1 MKTNKFARQR
11 KTLVEHGYTIFDPTY
26 FIYVFQKEKDFG
38 EYFLKYFPDI
48 KEMFS
53 QITKENLN
61 NSYC

>member
-11 KTLVEHGYTIFDPTY
+11 KALVEHEYTIFDPAY

-38 EYFLKYFPDI
+38 EYFLKYFSDI

>member
-1 MKTNKFARQR
+1 MDIQYLIQH
-11 KTLVEHGYTIFDPTY
+11 TLSMSF
-26 FIYVFQKEKDFG
+26 KKKDFG
-38 EYFLKYFPDI
+38 EYFLKYFSDI